1 MSRVG
6 KAPVAIPSGVT
17 VTVNPGVVAIKGAK
31 GEMKF
36 PTSTDVTVE
45 VKDGKVIVLPRDKND
60 KRSRTLWGTTRN
72 QLSNMVQGVSA
83 GFTVKMEI
91 QGVGYR
97 AAADKNYL
105 TMALGYSHEIK
116 YAIPQGIEIKCEK
129 PTSIA
134 VSGFDKK
141 LVGQV
146 AAEIRELRKPEP
158 YKGKGIRYEN
168 EYVRRKE
175 GKKK

>member
-1 MSRVG
+1 MSRAG
-6 KAPVAIPSGVT
+6 KVPVQIPQGVT
-17 VTVNPGVVAIKGAK
+17 VNMTASEVAIKGAK
-31 GEMKF
+31 GELKMKIV
-36 PTSTDVTVE
+36 PE
-45 VKDGKVIVLPRDKND
+45 VKIENKDGKLTVTPVRKDT
-60 KRSRTLWGTTRN
+60 RGRAMWGTSTRN
-72 QLSNMVQGVSA
+72 LRQMMEGVSQ

-91 QGVGYR
+91 QGVGFR

-129 PTSIA
+129 PTAIA
-134 VSGFDKK
+134 VSGFDKT

-158 YKGKGIRYEN
+158 YKGKGIRYEG
-168 EYVRRKE
+168 EYVRKKE